1 MIKCAD
7 GGCQVHGGSGHRMLR
22 SSKSPFELTGGRLGV
37 DFANTLDDRATNHP
51 RSRLQSHA
59 DFLTFGVETAVLS
72 TREAR
77 KAISS
82 AANNL
87 RDTARLYSRAIA
99 LRERIFRIFCAAATK
114 GKPVSEDI
122 LALNA
127 DSRAANAHTV
137 LLPKNGGFTWVWRA
151 AKAVTGP
158 LLLAKTRS
166 AVRPLIYDD
175 GKHVWH
181 YPRRE

>member
-22 SSKSPFELTGGRLGV
+22 SSKSPFELTGGRLCL
-37 DFANTLDDRATNHP
+37 DFANTLDDRPTNHP

-59 DFLTFGVETAVLS
+59 DFLTFGVETGVLS

-82 AANNL
+82 DANNL

-127 DSRAANAHTV
+127 DFRAANAHAV
-137 LLPKNGGFTWVWRA
+137 VLPKNGGFTWVWRGGKEGNRRLLWENTRA
-151 AKAVTGP
+151 ARGLPPSGAGEN
-158 LLLAKTRS
+158 
-166 AVRPLIYDD
+166 VRD
-175 GKHVWH
+175 
-181 YPRRE
+181 